1 MQLLLCRRQLSST
14 GALRSLPNLHASRLP
29 TSPTRL
35 SSISNHGVASR
46 RSYALQLPSLDK
58 KWRAKWAENP
68 AGSQQ
73 PSHDDK
79 RSKYVLPMFPYPSG
93 SLHLG
98 HLRVYTIA
106 HVVSRFH
113 QLKGDQVVLPM
124 GWDAFGLPAEN
135 AALQHNVA
143 PDQWTRNNIQK
154 MKDQLELM
162 NGSWNWERV
171 CISRNAL
178 YAATY

>member
-1 MQLLLCRRQLSST
+1 
-14 GALRSLPNLHASRLP
+14 
-29 TSPTRL
+29 
-35 SSISNHGVASR
+35 
-46 RSYALQLPSLDK
+46 
-58 KWRAKWAENP
+58 
-68 AGSQQ
+68 
-73 PSHDDK
+73 
-79 RSKYVLPMFPYPSG
+79 MFPYPSG

-106 HVVSRFH
+106 DVVSRFH